1 MFIDARTLPE
11 GTELEA
17 DVVIAGAG
25 AAGITLAKRLAAA
38 GISVVVLESGGHEF
52 EAETQA
58 LALGEISGA
67 DYWALDTAR
76 LRYFGGTTNHWTG
89 WCRPLDPHDF
99 EKRSWVQQSGWPLS
113 RTDLDPFYRR
123 AHELCELGEYVYDP
137 KHWAE
142 KTKTSLLPLDET
154 PLQTTLWQLSTP
166 TRFGPRYRESLLNAP
181 NVQVVLHT
189 NVVALENDDNPAK
202 IQRVQ
207 ARTLSGISLSVKA
220 RATVLAL
227 GGLDNARMLLIGS
240 GKRPG
245 GIGNEQGLVG
255 RYFADHP
262 HSAVG
267 ILLCNASEEQMRLYQ
282 DVVDVGRPA
291 AVQASLGIKPEVLKE
306 HKLLGFSAILRPVTH
321 DPPYPAAQA
330 KAVAAL
336 WNAEKSKSVFPLEL
350 FIRTEQLPDPESFL
364 TLSSKKDALGL
375 PKLQL
380 HWHHHAQTLDSI
392 KRGVELLA
400 GAFGQIG
407 LGRVHSYIH
416 AGIEVPG
423 AWPEISG
430 GNHHIGTTRMAED
443 PRWGVVDPN
452 CKVFG
457 MENLFVAGSSVYPT
471 TGYAN
476 PTLTIVALA
485 LRLGDHLAKT
495 LS

>member
-1 MFIDARTLPE
+1 MFIDALSLPD

-17 DVVIAGAG
+17 DVVIAGGG
-25 AAGITLAKRLAAA
+25 AAGISLARRLSAA
-38 GISVVVLESGGHEF
+38 GVSVVLLESGGHEF
-52 EAETQA
+52 DAATQA
-58 LALGEISGA
+58 LALGENSGA

-99 EKRSWVQQSGWPLS
+99 EKRPWVQQSGWPLS
-113 RTDLDPFYRR
+113 RADLDPYYRQ
-123 AHELCELGEYVYDP
+123 AHELCELGEFNYDP

-142 KTKTSLLPLDET
+142 KTKTQLLPLDET
-154 PLQTTLWQLSTP
+154 PLLSTLWQLSTP
-166 TRFGPRYRESLLNAP
+166 TRFGPKYRESLLNAT
-181 NVQVVLHT
+181 NVRVVLHT
-189 NVVALENDDNPAK
+189 NVVALENGQDEK
-202 IQRVQ
+202 VVQ
-207 ARTLSGISLSVKA
+207 GVTARTLSGISLRVKA

-227 GGLDNARMLLIGS
+227 GGLDNARMLLIGN
-240 GKRPG
+240 GGRPG
-245 GIGNEQGLVG
+245 GIGNDHGLVG

-267 ILLCNASEEQMRLYQ
+267 ILLCNASQEQMRLYQ

-291 AVQASLGIKPEVLKE
+291 AIQASLGIKPEVLKE
-306 HKLLGFSAILRPVTH
+306 QRLLGFSAILRPVTH
-321 DPPYPAAQA
+321 EPPYPAAQA

-336 WNAEKSKSVFPLEL
+336 WDGQKSKDVFPLEL
-350 FIRTEQLPDPESFL
+350 FIRTEQLPDAESRL
-364 TLSSKKDALGL
+364 TLSSKKDALGV
-375 PKLQL
+375 PKLKL
-380 HWHHHAQTLDSI
+380 HWHHHSQTLDSI

-423 AWPEISG
+423 AWPEIAG

-443 PRWGVVDPN
+443 PKQGVVDPH

-476 PTLTIVALA
+476 PTLTLVALA

>member
-1 MFIDARTLPE
+1 MFIDARILPE

-25 AAGITLAKRLAAA
+25 AAGISLARRLAAG
-38 GISVVVLESGGHEF
+38 GISVVVLESGGHDF
-52 EAETQA
+52 DLETQA
-58 LALGEISGA
+58 LAMGEISGA

-99 EKRSWVQQSGWPLS
+99 ERRPWVAQSGWPIG
-113 RTDLDPFYRR
+113 RAELDPYYVQ
-123 AHELCELGEYVYDP
+123 AHALCELGEFVYDP

-142 KTKTSLLPLDET
+142 KTKTELMPLEET
-154 PLQTTLWQLSTP
+154 ALQTTLWQLSTP
-166 TRFGPRYRESLLNAP
+166 TRFGPKYRESLLTAE
-181 NVQVVLHT
+181 NVRVVLHT
-189 NVVALENDDNPAK
+189 NLVELENEQNPAA
-202 IQRVQ
+202 IRSVL
-207 ARTLSGISLSVKA
+207 ARTLAGNSLRVKA

-240 GKRPG
+240 GQRAG
-245 GIGNEQGLVG
+245 GIGNDQGLVG

-262 HSAVG
+262 HTAIG
-267 ILLCNASEEQMRLYQ
+267 ILLCNASKEQMRLYE

-291 AVQASLGIKPEVLKE
+291 AIQASLGIKPEVLAE
-306 HKLLGFSAILRPVTH
+306 RRMLGFSAILRAVSH
-321 DPPYPAAQA
+321 EPPYPTAQA

-336 WNAEKSKSVFPLEL
+336 WDARKSKDVHPLEL
-350 FIRTEQLPDPESFL
+350 FIRSEQTPDLESR
-364 TLSSKKDALGL
+364 LSLSAKKDALGL
-375 PKLQL
+375 PKVQL

-400 GAFGQIG
+400 GAFGQVG

-423 AWPEISG
+423 AWPEIAG
-430 GNHHIGTTRMAED
+430 GNHHMGTTRMAED
-443 PRWGVVDPN
+443 PRSGVVDRD

-476 PTLTIVALA
+476 PTLTLVALA
-485 LRLGDHLAKT
+485 LRLGDHLSKT

>member
-1 MFIDARTLPE
+1 MFIDARSLPD

-25 AAGITLAKRLAAA
+25 AAGISLARRLSAA
-38 GISVVVLESGGHEF
+38 GVSVVLLESGGHEF

-58 LALGEISGA
+58 LALGELAGA

-99 EKRSWVQQSGWPLS
+99 ERREWVPQSGWPVSLAE
-113 RTDLDPFYRR
+113 LQPYYRL
-123 AHELCELGEYVYDP
+123 AHDLCELGEFIYDP
-137 KHWAE
+137 EHWAK
-142 KTKTSLLPLDET
+142 KTKTELLPLADT
-154 PLQTTLWQLSTP
+154 ALQTTLWQLSTP
-166 TRFGPRYRESLLNAP
+166 TRFGPKYRESLLNAE
-181 NVQVVLHT
+181 NVKVVLYA
-189 NVVALENDDNPAK
+189 NVVALESEQNAK
-202 IQRVQ
+202 EVRSVL
-207 ARTLSGISLSVKA
+207 ARCLAGNSLRVKA

-227 GGLDNARMLLIGS
+227 GGLDNARMLLIGKGEGS
-240 GKRPG
+240 G

-262 HSAVG
+262 HTAIG
-267 ILLCNASEEQMRLYQ
+267 ILLCNASKDQMRLYE

-291 AVQASLGIKPEVLKE
+291 AIQASLGIKPEVLAE
-306 HKLLGFSAILRPVTH
+306 RRLLGFSAILRPVTH
-321 DPPYPAAQA
+321 EPPYSAAQA

-336 WNAEKSKSVFPLEL
+336 WAGQRDVFPLEL
-350 FIRTEQLPDPESFL
+350 FIRSEQAPDPKSHV

-375 PKLQL
+375 PKLKLSWQ
-380 HWHHHAQTLDSI
+380 HHPKTLDSI

-400 GAFGQIG
+400 GAFGQVG

-423 AWPEISG
+423 AWPEIAG
-430 GNHHIGTTRMAED
+430 GNHHMGTTRMAED
-443 PRWGVVDPN
+443 PRLGVVDRN

-457 MENLFVAGSSVYPT
+457 MENVFVAGSSVYPT

-476 PTLTIVALA
+476 PTLTLVALA
-485 LRLGDHLAKT
+485 LRLGDHLSKT